1 MGAWETARVIVNAR
15 SPGLISNS
23 TGRDA
28 RKLANSKAF
37 VTPWKIRET
46 ITFLT
51 RSRTYFYSTTLHSS
65 FVFSRKV
72 ILFFFFFFKLF
83 PCSWNQRKWFL
94 ALHRSPCFL
103 FWSVSMKFYSTR
115 CAKLLQLKLAGE
127 KKAETLRARNEI
139 SRAFILLCFCLFFVK
154 LYWLTQRTKA

>member
-1 MGAWETARVIVNAR
+1 MHVR
-15 SPGLISNS
+15 PGLFPIRPDVTRGNWRIRKHSS
-23 TGRDA
+23 RREKSA
-28 RKLANSKAF
+28 R
-37 VTPWKIRET
+37 
-46 ITFLT
+46 
-51 RSRTYFYSTTLHSS
+51 RSRFSHDREPTFIQPRYTRPLFSPVRS
-65 FVFSRKV
+65 FFS
-72 ILFFFFFFKLF
+72 FFFFKLF